1 MAIISSVIVKQ
12 QDRGNGSLRVFEQHT
27 DDLTIVHEHRYHCP
41 VGYDTAQAL
50 IDYVPILEESLR
62 TSEAEAIKE
71 DMATGGDPNAV
82 VNNYIT
88 VLRKDKSI
96 ARGMMR
102 GLAEDV
108 YLSAVYVEALS
119 DTRLGNMF
127 DAPTVIRIR
136 DRQSVVI
143 SNNAAFIA
151 DEDSREDLEE

>member
-1 MAIISSVIVKQ
+1 MAIVNSVIVKQ

-27 DDLTIVHEHRYHCP
+27 DDLAIVHEHRYHCP
-41 VGYDTAQAL
+41 VVYDTAQAL

-62 TSEAEAIKE
+62 TNEAEAIKQ

-108 YLSAVYVEALS
+108 YLAAVYVEAMT
-119 DTRLGNMF
+119 DNRLGNMF
-127 DAPTVIRIR
+127 NAPTVIRIR
-136 DRQSVVI
+136 DRQALVI
-143 SNNAAFIA
+143 TNHAAFIA
-151 DEDSREDLEE
+151 DEDSREDMDE